1 MMAKKLGIL
10 GGGQLGLMILQ
21 ASENL
26 DVEIHFLDPNPECSV
41 AQFTE
46 HLTVG
51 DFTDYDTVVKFGQT
65 VDVVTIE
72 IEHVNVEALETLEA
86 MGKTVNPSSR
96 VLRTIQDKGLQK
108 TFYQQHDLPTS
119 DFRLVSSPEA
129 ITEFP
134 IVQKAR
140 TGGYDG
146 KGVQVLKS
154 AADLDKAFPGPS
166 VLEDLVDIELE
177 VGVIVARN
185 AQGEVVVFPPV
196 DMEFDPELNLV
207 KYVLCPSV
215 IDENMNKK
223 CVQIAQDLATKLD
236 LVGILAV
243 EYFITKDGK
252 VLINEA
258 APRVHNSG
266 HLTIEG
272 TTTSQFE
279 MHVRAVMGLDLP
291 TVEVTEP
298 SVMVNLIG
306 TAQGFPQIIN
316 ENVLHDMPQS
326 YMHWY
331 EKAEVRPGRK
341 MGHMTVL
348 ATTRDEARA
357 KAEVL
362 ADEVTVG
369 AREE

>member
-1 MMAKKLGIL
+1 MPKRLGIL

-21 ASENL
+21 ASEDL
-26 DVEIHFLDPNPECSV
+26 DVELHFLDPNPACSV

-46 HLTVG
+46 NLTVG
-51 DFTDYDTVVKFGQT
+51 DFTDYDTVVAFGQT
-65 VDVVTIE
+65 VDVITIE
-72 IEHVNVEALETLEA
+72 IEHVNVEALERLED

-119 DFRLVSSPEA
+119 DFRLIKSPDD
-129 ITEFP
+129 IVDFP

-154 AADLDKAFPGPS
+154 EADLAKAFSGPS
-166 VLEDLVDIELE
+166 VLESLVNIDLE

-185 AQGEVVVFPPV
+185 AQGEVTVFPPV
-196 DMEFDPELNLV
+196 DMEFDPDLNLV

-215 IDENMNKK
+215 IGESVNKK
-223 CVQIAQDLATKLD
+223 CVQIARDLASKLD

-243 EYFITKDGK
+243 EYFVTKTGE

-272 TTTSQFE
+272 TTVSQFE

-291 TVEVTEP
+291 MVEVTEP

-306 TAQGFPQIIN
+306 TAEGAPRIMN
-316 ENVLHDMPQS
+316 ESVLTSMSKSH
-326 YMHWY
+326 MHWY

-369 AREE
+369 ARV